1 MEEEKIETVCEIK
14 ILKQVLKRLREV
26 HSYEEPAINII
37 PLIDEE
43 SI

>member
-1 MEEEKIETVCEIK
+1 MWNKNTKTSI
-14 ILKQVLKRLREV
+14 KRLREV